1 MKVSTGDGFWK
12 SLCMPIGRSL
22 YTFVISFCLIF
33 LLSHCVVSNDA
44 LGTQDKTEPS
54 IDDLLSLAKVSS
66 SCGGGNTF
74 WIRNLIKNSSSCVQ
88 TTKVASGSHVNIY
101 ATSGLESVLDYQYIS
116 QEFDSKI
123 YPRLGEAFGFSDD
136 LDGDGKVA
144 VIVSDIHDGSTTGS
158 SFVAGFFDPVDYFP
172 DSSGY
177 AVRSNYSNIV
187 YMDGVEL
194 VTVRNS
200 DLSQG
205 KPDTFL
211 ATLAHE
217 YQHLIRFQYEARI
230 MSQGGGRD
238 EAWINEGTSE
248 VAADIAGYSPQ
259 INRINCYRGRNSNAC
274 SRGAN
279 GNSIFGSSKFNS
291 LVDYAFA
298 YSFMKYLYM
307 ISGSDTDSRNS
318 YFRTGVQGPKGYRAS
333 DATGLFHLF
342 KTSADNYINSSQDVK
357 DAVGTDGS
365 AIFMKIYPAFL
376 WQSLG
381 DVSPEFAQSGTDT
394 SGASGFLQDIT
405 KTIQS
410 FPFPAAGT
418 DGDVLRKLYDPLRIP
433 EITPLGEL
441 NPGQIQFVKAD
452 RSNSSAIGRLVLL
465 KKNIDG
471 NLYSL
476 QINTEMKRSGDISV
490 SLGITENDDEGGE
503 EAIVLPESTDSR
515 PICPHEFFKLSRNR
529 TKQKI
534 FSEYKGL

>member
-12 SLCMPIGRSL
+12 FPYMPIGRSL
-22 YTFVISFCLIF
+22 YTCVFSVSLIF
-33 LLSHCVVSNDA
+33 FLSHCVVSNDA

-66 SCGGGNTF
+66 SCGGNNTF
-74 WIRNLIKNSSSCVQ
+74 WIRNLIKNSSSCVR
-88 TTKVASGSHVNIY
+88 TTRVASGSHVNIY
-101 ATSGLESVLDYQYIS
+101 ATSGLESALDYQNIS
-116 QEFDSKI
+116 QEFDTKI
-123 YPRLGEAFGFSDD
+123 YPKLGEAFGFSDD

-172 DSSGY
+172 DSSNY
-177 AVRSNYSNIV
+177 SVRSNYSNIV

-194 VTVRNS
+194 VAVRNS
-200 DLSQG
+200 DLAQG

-259 INRINCYRGRNSNAC
+259 ISRINCYRGRNSNAC
-274 SRGAN
+274 SRGVN
-279 GNSIFGSSKFNS
+279 GNSVFGSAKFNS

-307 ISGSDTDSRNS
+307 ISGNDADSRNS
-318 YFRTGVQGPKGYRAS
+318 FFRTGVQGPKGYRAS

-342 KTSADNYINSSQDVK
+342 KTNADSYLNSSQEVK
-357 DAVGTDGS
+357 NALGTDGS

-394 SGASGFLQDIT
+394 NGASGFLQDIT
-405 KTIQS
+405 KIIQS

-418 DGDVLRKLYDPLRIP
+418 DGDILRKLYDPLRIP
-433 EITPLGEL
+433 EITPIGTLT
-441 NPGQIQFVKAD
+441 PGQIQFVKTD
-452 RSNSSAIGRLVLL
+452 RSNSNAIERLVLL
-465 KKNIDG
+465 KKNLDG
-471 NLYSL
+471 ALYSL
-476 QINTEMKRSGDISV
+476 QINTEMKRTGDISV
-490 SLGITENDDEGGE
+490 SLGITESDDEGE
-503 EAIVLPESTDSR
+503 EAIVLPESSDSR